1 MFSLLKL
8 TLCFLKISE
17 DAWQLVL
24 QFPEAFIP
32 SAKYFSLLYQTDILL
47 QEGRLQFFLKL
58 FKFVVDINHIKF
70 VADGIKNISTEAY
83 ESFQGCFCFCI
94 PKLF

>member
-1 MFSLLKL
+1 MLFRVDRSERYYILSETLSDKTNEMKENTTNGILMFSLLKL

-47 QEGRLQFFLKL
+47 QEGRLYFF
-58 FKFVVDINHIKF
+58 FKAI
-70 VADGIKNISTEAY
+70 
-83 ESFQGCFCFCI
+83 
-94 PKLF
+94 